1 MAFVPPQDD
10 KIKKM
15 GKKEKIPAYI
25 YADPDDPNIIYIKT
39 NGVIQIVD
47 NSIYEVVIKDLEF
60 EDGEIIEKYTNDFIT
75 AMSPC
80 YVDVDEVLA
89 LCNYMEGI
97 DEKDVLIHIKS
108 ACQEVNFYAHED
120 DLNPSRFTKENLQ
133 KEYYPFYMFVK
144 YKAAVETLKAFYIG
158 AVTRPKKIHDVLSDL
173 ERLEEYDLDAIR
185 KLLELL
191 EEEAEHWVG
200 HVATIT
206 ADPEWALRGK
216 YSYAIAPP
224 SSIHYHNTYI
234 DKKGGGNGWNRGY

>member
-75 AMSPC
+75 DMSPC
-80 YVDVDEVLA
+80 YVDVNEVLT
-89 LCNYMEGI
+89 LCNGINI
-97 DEKDVLIHIKS
+97 DEKDILIHIRS
-108 ACQEVNFYAHED
+108 ACEAVDFYIHED
-120 DLNPSRFTKENLQ
+120 DIKFTKENI
-133 KEYYPFYMFVK
+133 KKDFYPFYMFVK
-144 YKAAVETLKAFYIG
+144 YRAAVEALKEFYIG
-158 AVTRPKKIHDVLSDL
+158 AVTHPNKIHDVLSDL
-173 ERLEEYDLDAIR
+173 ERQEEYDLDSIR
-185 KLLELL
+185 KLLESL
-191 EEEAEHWVG
+191 EAEADDWVA

-216 YSYAIAPP
+216 YSYALAPEF
-224 SSIHYHNTYI
+224 SIHYHKTFI
-234 DKKGGGNGWNRGY
+234 DRKGGGNGWNRGY